1 MDDVPRHLGPVQRVE
16 MQMFHSA
23 FDQPVAKLRAMGR
36 REKLRPV
43 VADRGVEIADQFL
56 GNAGATALGEAAHAF
71 PVLDR
76 QNARDDRS
84 VDAGRRAGVTKP
96 EERLGLEEELR
107 DRRGCTRVDLALE
120 PVDIRP
126 GSPRLRMWV
135 RVGADMRGEAAG
147 RQRLDELDRRGEAVG
162 ACREASLGLRWVA
175 AQGHDVGH
183 PGGAVAFG
191 DLEGLFP
198 GGVDAGEVGRHL
210 DAPGL
215 ADGLDRLV
223 GQSARRAACAVSHR
237 DEVGAEGCQHPH
249 GLPEPE
255 RGFEGFRREELE
267 RDRGAGHG
275 RRTPYGMASCLTGV
289 GVRQIHNL
297 QHHHQTDFMHI
308 EFRHLRTI
316 KAIHDAGGLA
326 RAADVLNITQSAL
339 SHQIKGLEEQAGVE
353 LFVRRTKPLKLS
365 AAGQRLLRAAERIL
379 PEIAALEDEFAG
391 LRDGKSGRLHIAI
404 ECHACFEWLFPVLE
418 EFRKAWP
425 EVDVDIRPGLAFDAL
440 PALQRED
447 VDIVISSDP
456 ERLPGIEFTPLFDY
470 EPVFVAASA
479 HPLAAKRFVDAEDFR
494 GETLIA
500 YPVERARLDVFTE
513 LLTPAKVEP
522 TAVILLLVASNRG
535 VAVLP
540 DWVVREVRTSS
551 DYVTRPLTS
560 KGVTR
565 RLYAATRSED
575 RPLPYMAHVLRLAA
589 TLPVR
594 LQRGEPLTA

>member
-1 MDDVPRHLGPVQRVE
+1 
-16 MQMFHSA
+16 
-23 FDQPVAKLRAMGR
+23 
-36 REKLRPV
+36 
-43 VADRGVEIADQFL
+43 
-56 GNAGATALGEAAHAF
+56 
-71 PVLDR
+71 
-76 QNARDDRS
+76 
-84 VDAGRRAGVTKP
+84 
-96 EERLGLEEELR
+96 
-107 DRRGCTRVDLALE
+107 
-120 PVDIRP
+120 
-126 GSPRLRMWV
+126 
-135 RVGADMRGEAAG
+135 
-147 RQRLDELDRRGEAVG
+147 
-162 ACREASLGLRWVA
+162 
-175 AQGHDVGH
+175 
-183 PGGAVAFG
+183 
-191 DLEGLFP
+191 
-198 GGVDAGEVGRHL
+198 
-210 DAPGL
+210 
-215 ADGLDRLV
+215 
-223 GQSARRAACAVSHR
+223 
-237 DEVGAEGCQHPH
+237 
-249 GLPEPE
+249 
-255 RGFEGFRREELE
+255 
-267 RDRGAGHG
+267 
-275 RRTPYGMASCLTGV
+275 
-289 GVRQIHNL
+289 
-297 QHHHQTDFMHI
+297 MHI

-494 GETLIA
+494 GETLIT

-522 TAVILLLVASNRG
+522 RSVRQVELTAVILLLVASNRG